1 MRLVTFR
8 RGGAAPAIGALCNN
22 DRQIVDFAEAHART
36 GATPSEWF
44 KDMLALMDG
53 GDAAFDAASSLVE
66 RAVRGNFGPLL
77 DADAVEFM
85 APVPVPRQIRDCL
98 SFEKHFRQAREG
110 RLRAL
115 VAKAEDPVA
124 AEAELRA
131 SGRFEIPK
139 AWYDLPLYYKAN
151 RFSVVGTGTD
161 LIMPSYSKEMDYELE
176 FGIFLKGPVKGA
188 KAAEARKHIYGY
200 TIFNDMSARDIQSIE
215 VPCGMGP
222 AKSKDFDTGNVMG
235 PCLVTADEIP
245 DPYGLKME
253 VYVNGTLR
261 GSGNSRD
268 MYHSFESMI
277 ERMTDHETLHTGEF
291 IASGT
296 VGDGSGVEFDTYL
309 QHGDLIEMTVEKI
322 GTLRNRAIRL

>member
-8 RGGAAPAIGALCNN
+8 CTGSQPAIGALCHD
-22 DRQIVDFAEAHART
+22 DRHIVDFAQAHARA
-36 GATPSEWF
+36 GAAPSEWF

-53 GDAAFDAASSLVE
+53 GDAAFDAASEIVE
-66 RAVRGNFGPLL
+66 RATRGELGPLV
-77 DADAVEFM
+77 DTASVELM
-85 APVPVPRQIRDCL
+85 APVPVPRSIRDCL

-115 VAKAEDPVA
+115 VAKADDPVA

-139 AWYDLPLYYKAN
+139 AWYELPLYYKAN

-161 LIMPSYSKEMDYELE
+161 LIMPSYSREMDYELE
-176 FGIFLKGPVKGA
+176 FGVFLKGPIKSVKT
-188 KAAEARKHIYGY
+188 KDARRHIFGY

-245 DPYGLKME
+245 DPYALTME
-253 VYVNGTLR
+253 VYVNGELR
-261 GSGNSRD
+261 GSGTSRD
-268 MYHSFESMI
+268 MYHPFESMI
-277 ERMTDHETLHTGEF
+277 ERMSDHETLHTGEF

-322 GTLRNRAIRL
+322 GTLRNRAIRV

>member
-8 RGGAAPAIGALCNN
+8 RDHGAPAIGALCNE
-22 DRQIVDFAEAHART
+22 DRSIVDFAQTHAHT
-36 GATPSEWF
+36 GAAACEWF
-44 KDMLALMDG
+44 TDMLALMDG
-53 GDAAFDAASSLVE
+53 GDAAFDAASALIE
-66 RAVRGNFGPLL
+66 KAVAGNLGPLI
-77 DADAVEFM
+77 DTDTVELL

-124 AEAELRA
+124 TEAELRA
-131 SGRFEIPK
+131 SGRFEIPQ

-176 FGIFLKGPVKGA
+176 FGIFLKGPAKSVKA
-188 KAAEARKHIYGY
+188 DNARDLIYGY

-222 AKSKDFDTGNVMG
+222 AKSKDFDTGNVLG

-245 DPYGLKME
+245 DPYNLKME
-253 VYVNGTLR
+253 VYVNGALR
-261 GSGNSRD
+261 GAGNSSD

-277 ERMTDHETLHTGEF
+277 ERMSDHETLHTGEF

-296 VGDGSGVEFDTYL
+296 VGDGSGVESGTYL
-309 QHGDLIEMTVEKI
+309 QHGDLIEMTVERI
-322 GTLRNRAIRL
+322 GTLRNRAVRL